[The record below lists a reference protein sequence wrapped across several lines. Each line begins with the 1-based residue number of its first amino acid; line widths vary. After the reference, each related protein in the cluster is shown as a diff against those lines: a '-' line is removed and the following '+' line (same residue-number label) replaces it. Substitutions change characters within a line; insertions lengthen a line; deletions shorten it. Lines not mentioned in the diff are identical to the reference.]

1 MNFQKIEPIYCN
13 FFLICVSLMM
23 IGGVRLE
30 DNVLITSDSYYNFT
44 FGVRTIED
52 VTKIMK
58 EGSITTI
65 DQLWRLKSE
74 PNGEEEK
81 SD

>member
-1 MNFQKIEPIYCN
+1 
-13 FFLICVSLMM
+13 M

-74 PNGEEEK
+74 ANGEEEK

>member
-1 MNFQKIEPIYCN
+1 
-13 FFLICVSLMM
+13 M